1 MMSKQTIKRIVKLQ
15 PDWKEND
22 NQGFKDYLE
31 EVFKV
36 NQSISSL
43 FEDEKVS
50 VISMQIEM
58 SVEVEDFSIDNEI
71 PLVPIDISTEE
82 IIDILSGEQSEISLT

>member
-1 MMSKQTIKRIVKLQ
+1 MSKQTIKRIVKLQ

-82 IIDILSGEQSEISLT
+82 IIDILSEEQSEIPLT